1 MKTLITVAKIVAI
14 RVWTAIAKTIG
25 LAIGLIFLLI
35 FGLGIHLCLLAML
48 QFGIKLWLDHSHV
61 TYWLTAG
68 VMWVALGFAIR
79 LFCISIKYIL
89 YDIQNG
95 KIAKRLRIQL

>member
-14 RVWTAIAKTIG
+14 RVWNAIAKTIG

-48 QFGIKLWLDHSHV
+48 QFGVKLWFDHSHV

-68 VMWVALGFAIR
+68 VMWVE
-79 LFCISIKYIL
+79 FCDTAIL
-89 YDIQNG
+89 YQH
-95 KIAKRLRIQL
+95 